1 MARLNERNDWFD
13 LWFEDKQ
20 AMMGTMMR
28 NMAADLAAGYNYFGA
43 SIAKQRGEIERYK
56 AQYEVMSKAWEIY
69 HANKQPGGLRPVFSI
84 CLEMAWEHVKNSNI
98 LNQWQAMSEQQQIN
112 MLTACV
118 KRAAKNEI
126 GYSTEDHYLQYNETV
141 AWFLGYHG
149 LDGLVNEAWLKL
161 ADRLDADYLEALN
174 AKRAAAGKVNISLT
188 SLVYRSAKDAIRK
201 VYNDDIKRG
210 RGRVDTITD
219 KNGEQ
224 VDALETVAT
233 NRKDNTEP
241 AVVSRLALDEFV
253 NGRDEKDRMI
263 IEGIRDGYLS
273 KEIAAMI
280 GISEAA
286 VCKRLKKIR
295 ADLVASGMVAA

>member
-1 MARLNERNDWFD
+1 MVS
-13 LWFEDKQ
+13 
-20 AMMGTMMR
+20 
-28 NMAADLAAGYNYFGA
+28 Y
-43 SIAKQRGEIERYK
+43 
-56 AQYEVMSKAWEIY
+56 
-69 HANKQPGGLRPVFSI
+69 
-84 CLEMAWEHVKNSNI
+84 
-98 LNQWQAMSEQQQIN
+98 
-112 MLTACV
+112 TAC
-118 KRAAKNEI
+118 
-126 GYSTEDHYLQYNETV
+126 D
-141 AWFLGYHG
+141 
-149 LDGLVNEAWLKL
+149 
-161 ADRLDADYLEALN
+161 
-174 AKRAAAGKVNISLT
+174 
-188 SLVYRSAKDAIRK
+188 IRK

>member
-1 MARLNERNDWFD
+1 M
-13 LWFEDKQ
+13 K
-20 AMMGTMMR
+20 
-28 NMAADLAAGYNYFGA
+28 YNLHD
-43 SIAKQRGEIERYK
+43 
-56 AQYEVMSKAWEIY
+56 VMSKAWEIY
-69 HANKQPGGLRPVFSI
+69 HANKQPNGLRPVFSI

-98 LNQWQAMSEQQQIN
+98 LNQWQAMSEKEQIN

-126 GYSTEDHYLQYNETV
+126 GYSTV
-141 AWFLGYHG
+141 AWMLSYHG

-161 ADRLDADYLEALN
+161 ADRLDAGYLDALN
-174 AKRAAAGKVNISLT
+174 AKRAAAGKMNISLT

-233 NRKDNTEP
+233 NRKDETEP
-241 AVVSRLALDEFV
+241 AVVSRVELEEFV

-280 GISEAA
+280 GISEPA

-295 ADLVASGMVAA
+295 ADLVASGLVAA

>member
-1 MARLNERNDWFD
+1 MMESCGLSETACGRSWEPKRK
-13 LWFEDKQ
+13 DKQ
-20 AMMGTMMR
+20 RRKPPDDLKEAFTMK
-28 NMAADLAAGYNYFGA
+28 YNLH
-43 SIAKQRGEIERYK
+43 
-56 AQYEVMSKAWEIY
+56 EVMSKAWEIY

-141 AWFLGYHG
+141 AWFLGHHG

>member
-1 MARLNERNDWFD
+1 M
-13 LWFEDKQ
+13 K
-20 AMMGTMMR
+20 
-28 NMAADLAAGYNYFGA
+28 YNLHD
-43 SIAKQRGEIERYK
+43 
-56 AQYEVMSKAWEIY
+56 VMSKAWEIY
-69 HANKQPGGLRPVFSI
+69 HANKQPNGLRPVFSI

-98 LNQWQAMSEQQQIN
+98 LNQWQAMSEKEQIN

-141 AWFLGYHG
+141 AWMLSYHG

-161 ADRLDADYLEALN
+161 ADRLDAGYLDALN
-174 AKRAAAGKVNISLT
+174 AKRAAAGKMNISLT

-233 NRKDNTEP
+233 NRKDETEP

-280 GISEAA
+280 GISEPA

-295 ADLVASGMVAA
+295 ADLVASGLVAA

>member
-1 MARLNERNDWFD
+1 M
-13 LWFEDKQ
+13 K
-20 AMMGTMMR
+20 
-28 NMAADLAAGYNYFGA
+28 YNLH
-43 SIAKQRGEIERYK
+43 
-56 AQYEVMSKAWEIY
+56 EVMSEAWEIY

-174 AKRAAAGKVNISLT
+174 AKRAAAGKVNITLT
-188 SLVYRSAKDAIRK
+188 TLVCIAPQKTLSARFTT
-201 VYNDDIKRG
+201 
-210 RGRVDTITD
+210 TISSA
-219 KNGEQ
+219 G
-224 VDALETVAT
+224 
-233 NRKDNTEP
+233 
-241 AVVSRLALDEFV
+241 AVVWTPSPTRTA
-253 NGRDEKDRMI
+253 NRWTRWKP
-263 IEGIRDGYLS
+263 
-273 KEIAAMI
+273 
-280 GISEAA
+280 
-286 VCKRLKKIR
+286 
-295 ADLVASGMVAA
+295 

>member
-1 MARLNERNDWFD
+1 MKMPEL
-13 LWFEDKQ
+13 
-20 AMMGTMMR
+20 
-28 NMAADLAAGYNYFGA
+28 LAPAG
-43 SIAKQRGEIERYK
+43 SPE
-56 AQYEVMSKAWEIY
+56 S
-69 HANKQPGGLRPVFSI
+69 L
-84 CLEMAWEHVKNSNI
+84 
-98 LNQWQAMSEQQQIN
+98 
-112 MLTACV
+112 
-118 KRAAKNEI
+118 RAAVQA
-126 GYSTEDHYLQYNETV
+126 GAV
-141 AWFLGYHG
+141 
-149 LDGLVNEAWLKL
+149 LK
-161 ADRLDADYLEALN
+161 Y
-174 AKRAAAGKVNISLT
+174 
-188 SLVYRSAKDAIRK
+188 
-201 VYNDDIKRG
+201 
-210 RGRVDTITD
+210 TITD

>member
-1 MARLNERNDWFD
+1 M
-13 LWFEDKQ
+13 K
-20 AMMGTMMR
+20 
-28 NMAADLAAGYNYFGA
+28 YNLHD
-43 SIAKQRGEIERYK
+43 
-56 AQYEVMSKAWEIY
+56 VMSKAWEIY
-69 HANKQPGGLRPVFSI
+69 HANKQPDGLRPVFSI
-84 CLEMAWEHVKNSNI
+84 CLEMAWEHVKNANV
-98 LNQWQAMSEQQQIN
+98 LNQWQAMSEKEQIN

-141 AWFLGYHG
+141 AWMLSYHG

-161 ADRLDADYLEALN
+161 ADRLDADYLDALN
-174 AKRAAAGKVNISLT
+174 AKRAAAGKMNISLK

-201 VYNDDIKRG
+201 VYADDIKRG
-210 RGRVDTITD
+210 CGRVDTITD

-233 NRKDNTEP
+233 NRKDETEP
-241 AVVSRLALDEFV
+241 AVVSRVVLEEFV

-280 GISEAA
+280 GISEPA

-295 ADLVASGMVAA
+295 ADLVASGLVAA